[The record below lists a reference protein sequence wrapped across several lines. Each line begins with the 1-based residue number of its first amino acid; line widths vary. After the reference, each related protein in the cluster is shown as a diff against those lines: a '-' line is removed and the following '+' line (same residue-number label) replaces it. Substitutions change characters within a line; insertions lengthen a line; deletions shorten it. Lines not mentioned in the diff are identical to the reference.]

1 MPPGGHPCHN
11 GPVIP
16 GRILLV
22 RIIAGLALAGAAAA
36 GWVYRDLRFTVP
48 GWVAAPL
55 AVLAVLFGVYLWST
69 RRRYERS
76 LGDRAK
82 LLDEAGEAA
91 AAAAVD
97 AERDRIARELHDIVS
112 HNVSLMVI
120 QAGAARQVVAAILAR
135 TKQHAGLSPG
145 EPPIAPEH
153 PADENPSLPDER
165 IPNGGGNNARDA
177 ADALLAVESSGRAA
191 MTELRTLLGLLAPGG
206 SGEDELLPQPGMDRI
221 DELVDRVAFAGLPVE
236 LKVEGDRRRLPAGLD
251 LTAYRVIQE
260 ALTNALRHSPGSH
273 ASVNVR
279 YTQRYLRLEIL
290 NSGPSI
296 LTGSAPAP
304 SEPASHGR
312 GLLGL
317 RERVA
322 IFGGHLD
329 ARRRL
334 GGGFR
339 VRARIPL

>member
-1 MPPGGHPCHN
+1 MRRPCHN
-11 GPVIP
+11 ETVILAGWWRP
-16 GRILLV
+16 RV
-22 RIIAGLALAGAAAA
+22 AAGLLLAAAA
-36 GWVYRDLRFTVP
+36 TAGWTCRELRVTLP

-55 AVLAVLFGVYLWST
+55 TVLFLAVGWYAWST
-69 RRRYERS
+69 RRRYEHS
-76 LGDRAK
+76 LHDRVR

-91 AAAAVD
+91 VATAIS

-112 HNVSLMVI
+112 HNVSLMII
-120 QAGAARQVVAAILAR
+120 QAGAARQVVA
-135 TKQHAGLSPG
+135 G
-145 EPPIAPEH
+145 APQ
-153 PADENPSLPDER
+153 
-165 IPNGGGNNARDA
+165 DA
-177 ADALLAVESSGRAA
+177 TDALRAVESSGREA

-206 SGEDELLPQPGMDRI
+206 SGEDDLTPQPGMSRL

-236 LKVEGDRRRLPAGLD
+236 LTVEGQQRRLPPGID

-260 ALTNALRHSPGSH
+260 ALTNALKHAPGARAEVH
-273 ASVNVR
+273 VR
-279 YTQRYLRLEIL
+279 YTERHLRLEVV
-290 NSGPSI
+290 NTGPSV
-296 LTGSAPAP
+296 LTGQGPPPPRPPRPDLAR
-304 SEPASHGR
+304 GR

-322 IFGGHLD
+322 AFGGHLD